1 MGKLEL
7 DLGCLLCPRGFGPAA
22 VQRPGSVECSDTPTD
37 YRHQHHGRQHGDD
50 GRTVTEDRR
59 GGVDRTDHVG
69 AGQCTLSTQ
78 RRGEGPGGTTRDH
91 AFIPTRVLPEPE
103 PDRTV
108 VEVYQTSRPLR
119 PVSSHVRRLSSG
131 HPRNARQPSDHP
143 RRTTED
149 ADDAQFPAIRRCL
162 TYGRVRY
169 NSEFVKKSLFAW
181 NLIVAR

>member
-59 GGVDRTDHVG
+59 GGVDRTDH
-69 AGQCTLSTQ
+69 AGTGQRALSTE
-78 RRGEGPGGTTRDH
+78 RRGTGVGDGVEDH
-91 AFIPTRVLPEPE
+91 AVVPAVVLAQPE

-108 VEVYQTSRPLR
+108 VEVYQTSR
-119 PVSSHVRRLSSG
+119 
-131 HPRNARQPSDHP
+131 
-143 RRTTED
+143 
-149 ADDAQFPAIRRCL
+149 
-162 TYGRVRY
+162 
-169 NSEFVKKSLFAW
+169 
-181 NLIVAR
+181 